1 MRSDRG
7 SVTIWMLGLSILLIL
22 FGGLA
27 IDFWRALA
35 VQRELATTADSA
47 AIAGAAGIDEIHYRG
62 TGEVILDPARV
73 RSLVVAATDAQGRDL
88 NMVDVD
94 VSGDFLFVTVSIED
108 DLELGLLGVFVD
120 QSEPLVVR
128 AESTATPRYVP

>member
-1 MRSDRG
+1 MKSDRG

-27 IDFWRALA
+27 VDFWRALA

-47 AIAGAAGIDEIHYRG
+47 AVAGAAGIDEIHYRG
-62 TGEVILDPARV
+62 TGEVILDPVRV
-73 RSLVVAATDAQGRDL
+73 RDFAAAVADAQGRDL
-88 NMVDVD
+88 DLVQVD
-94 VSGDFLFVTVSIED
+94 VSSDLLFVTVTIED
-108 DLELGLLGVFVD
+108 DLSLGLLGVFID

-128 AESTATPRYVP
+128 AESTARPQFVP